1 MDLLEA
7 KSRIAQALVESVF
20 RRAQYHV
27 STFHGAQPLRFGRED
42 FSPDLVVRSKDA
54 PAVDRLLV
62 VKYRPHLDQFLGVES
77 QRGDR
82 SVFAMMRRQWPDVW
96 VVLVTDRPDPGR
108 SCFQALPARGHAP
121 GTPICAFDLADVPEF
136 GIFPQNVEDH
146 EALVR
151 SIISLL

>member
-1 MDLLEA
+1 MDLLQA

-27 STFHGAQPLRFGRED
+27 SPFPSGQPLRFGRED
-42 FSPDLVVRSKDA
+42 FSPDLVVRAKDGA
-54 PAVDRLLV
+54 SVDRLLV

-82 SVFAMMRRQWPDVW
+82 SVFSMMRRQWPGVW

-108 SCFQALPARGHAP
+108 SCFQALSAEGHAP
-121 GTPICAFDLADVPEF
+121 GVPIRTVDLADVPEF
-136 GIFPQNVEDH
+136 GIFAQNVEDH

-151 SIISLL
+151 SIIGML